1 MENDV
6 KIQHRVIDKI
16 EEKRQKGQIVH
27 FLTGSGIQDNYF
39 YNYLEGVLNLADS
52 LKTYY
57 LRKENEKNSE
67 KYDFLIHCSY
77 AAEAVSYY
85 KKNLDGEI
93 EQIDFKDLK
102 APKRR
107 GGFANAKGNRTDN
120 KLQEEAQKE
129 AEDATK
135 GHDVALVTGR
145 IGELL
150 KEGKKIVLLLEGL
163 EWISKMYD
171 AQQDLRWIG
180 ILTKWAKENNLLV
193 VATINDFESIKKYG
207 FEQEET
213 FIGNPSDLEIRY
225 TYLRY
230 LLRKTNDNYHLNL
243 KVLQDVTQ
251 ALSGGKKSLVDCMRI
266 LSAVLAK
273 NKVSLELSDF
283 DDSIS
288 KNIAEEV
295 KWTDVRLDSQTK
307 ASIKASVDKFM
318 KSPKEARK
326 GLILTGP
333 PGTGKTMI
341 VKALANEGKRCYFM
355 APTLG
360 DLKGEYVGQS
370 SGKIKRIFAEARAN
384 QPTILFIDEADTVFP
399 SRNMGSQGDSFGLD
413 MVNQFLQEIDGA
425 TTGEQK
431 IFTIAATNRVDVVDS
446 AIRSR
451 LSEVITIGL
460 PDKEMRRLIF
470 EDNIRRLIF
479 KDKLEFSI
487 KGKCYEEYML
497 EKSEKMSGRDI
508 TNFVKKLQENAK
520 SIDLGKDDAS
530 DYKLI
535 AECFGEKEQEAFEE
549 IQRTGLIE
557 CKAPGEI
564 KNRFSDVIG
573 YDDIK
578 TKIKRKAEYISYN
591 EDEKLRFENFGLE
604 ISKGTLLYGPPGNAK
619 SMLAEAVAGEFGF
632 YFFKVVSKNF
642 VSLYANDT
650 IKKLA
655 DIFSRTIQFSK
666 IMSEPKGKGKG
677 KGIVLFFDEFDSL
690 VGSLLSQDIRGSLL
704 NFLSDQGGLRN
715 KDSKILFMAA
725 TNYYETIDEAVK
737 RKGRI
742 DEHIFM
748 DNPTE
753 ENGKSML
760 DNLFKKDKHIKQPV
774 ANKVLTGL
782 YAKLLEISRRQIKE
796 AIKIYDNTGDAGL
809 KKVWEQK
816 LANTRPSGSDLRN
829 AYQEL
834 KNIAYYMDGKIENNQ
849 LIIDEDVLRAYS
861 PETRNS

>member
-93 EQIDFKDLK
+93 DQIDFKDLK

-107 GGFANAKGNRTDN
+107 GGFANANVNRTDN
-120 KLQEEAQKE
+120 KVREDAQKE

-193 VATINDFESIKKYG
+193 VATIKDFESIKKYG

-213 FIGNPSDLEIRY
+213 FIGNPSELEIRY

-230 LLRKTNDNYHLNL
+230 LLRKTNNNYSLDL

-251 ALSGGKKSLVDCMRI
+251 ALSAGKKSLVDCMRI

-273 NKVSLELSDF
+273 NKVSLVFEDF
-283 DDSIS
+283 KDSIN
-288 KNIAEEV
+288 KNIPEEV
-295 KWTDVRLDSQTK
+295 KLADVRLDSKTK
-307 ASIKASVDKFM
+307 ESIKASVDKFM
-318 KSPKEARK
+318 DSPKEARK
-326 GLILTGP
+326 GFILTGP

-341 VKALANEGKRCYFM
+341 VKALANEEKCYFM

-413 MVNQFLQEIDGA
+413 MVIHFLQEIDGA

-470 EDNIRRLIF
+470 EDNLT
-479 KDKLEFSI
+479 FSI
-487 KGKCYEEYML
+487 KGKCYEECML

-508 TNFVKKLQENAK
+508 TNFVKKLKEKAK
-520 SIDLGKDDAS
+520 LVSIELGKDDAI
-530 DYKLI
+530 DNKLI
-535 AECFGEKEQEAFEE
+535 KECFGKKEREAFEE

-557 CKAPGEI
+557 CKTPGEI
-564 KNRFSDVIG
+564 RICFSDVIG

-619 SMLAEAVAGEFGF
+619 SMLAEAVAGEFDF

-666 IMSEPKGKGKG
+666 IMSEAKGKG

-690 VGSLLSQDIRGSLL
+690 AGSLLSQDIRGSLL
-704 NFLSDQGGLRN
+704 DFLSDQGGLRN

-760 DNLFKKDKHIKQPV
+760 ANLFKTDKHIKQTV

-796 AIKIYDNTGDAGL
+796 AIKIYENTGDAGL

-834 KNIAYYMDGKIENNQ
+834 KNIAFYMDGKIENNQ

>member
-6 KIQHRVIDKI
+6 KIQHRIIDKI

-57 LRKENEKNSE
+57 LRKENETNSE

-85 KKNLDGEI
+85 KKNRNGEI
-93 EQIDFKDLK
+93 EQIDFKNLK
-102 APKRR
+102 APKRGGAFAR
-107 GGFANAKGNRTDN
+107 GTQNRTDS
-120 KLQEEAQKE
+120 KLHEEAQKE

-171 AQQDLRWIG
+171 APQDLRWIG
-180 ILTKWAKENNLLV
+180 ILMKWAKENNLLV

-213 FIGNPSDLEIRY
+213 FIGNPSPSEIRY

-230 LLRKTNDNYHLNL
+230 LLRKTNDNYRLDL

-273 NKVSLELSDF
+273 NKASLKWEDF
-283 DDSIS
+283 ENSIS
-288 KNIAEEV
+288 KNIPEEV
-295 KWTDVRLDSQTK
+295 KWEDVRLDSQTK
-307 ASIKASVDKFM
+307 ASIKASVDKF
-318 KSPKEARK
+318 KDSPKEARK

-470 EDNIRRLIF
+470 ED
-479 KDKLEFSI
+479 KLGFSI

-508 TNFVKKLQENAK
+508 TNLVAKLKENAE
-520 SIDLGKDDAS
+520 LGKDDAS

-535 AECFGEKEQEAFEE
+535 AECFGEKEQEAFDE
-549 IQRTGLIE
+549 IKRTGLIE

-564 KNRFSDVIG
+564 KNHFSDVIG

-578 TKIKRKAEYISYN
+578 TKIRRKAEYISYN

-690 VGSLLSQDIRGSLL
+690 AGSLLSQDIRGSLL
-704 NFLSDQGGLRN
+704 DFLSDQGGLRN

-725 TNYYETIDEAVK
+725 TNYYKTIDEAVK

-796 AIKIYDNTGDAGL
+796 AIKIYENTGDAGL

-834 KNIAYYMDGKIENNQ
+834 KNIAFYMDGKIENNQ

-861 PETRNS
+861 PEIRNS

>member
-93 EQIDFKDLK
+93 DQIDFKDLK

-107 GGFANAKGNRTDN
+107 GGFANAKVNRTDN

-150 KEGKKIVLLLEGL
+150 KEGKKIVLLLEGV

-213 FIGNPSDLEIRY
+213 FIGNPSELEIRY

-230 LLRKTNDNYHLNL
+230 LLRKTNDNYHLDL

-251 ALSGGKKSLVDCMRI
+251 ALSAGKKSLVDCMRI

-273 NKVSLELSDF
+273 NKVSLVFEDF
-283 DDSIS
+283 KDSIN
-288 KNIAEEV
+288 KNIPEEV
-295 KWTDVRLDSQTK
+295 KLADVRLDSKTK
-307 ASIKASVDKFM
+307 ESIKASVDKFM
-318 KSPKEARK
+318 DSPKEARK
-326 GLILTGP
+326 GFILTGP

-341 VKALANEGKRCYFM
+341 VKALANEEKCYFM

-470 EDNIRRLIF
+470 EDNLG
-479 KDKLEFSI
+479 FSI

-497 EKSEKMSGRDI
+497 EKSEKMAGRDI
-508 TNFVKKLQENAK
+508 TNFVKKLKEKAK
-520 SIDLGKDDAS
+520 LVSIELGKDDAI
-530 DYKLI
+530 DNELI
-535 AECFGEKEQEAFEE
+535 EECFGKKEREAFEE

-557 CKAPGEI
+557 CKTPGEI
-564 KNRFSDVIG
+564 RNRFSDVIG

-578 TKIKRKAEYISYN
+578 TKIRRKAEYISYN

-677 KGIVLFFDEFDSL
+677 IVLFFDEFDSL
-690 VGSLLSQDIRGSLL
+690 AGSLLSQDIRGSLL
-704 NFLSDQGGLRN
+704 DFLSDQGGLRN

-760 DNLFKKDKHIKQPV
+760 ANLFKTDKHIKQPV

-796 AIKIYDNTGDAGL
+796 AIKIYENTGDAGL
-809 KKVWEQK
+809 KKGWEQK

-849 LIIDEDVLRAYS
+849 LIIDEAVLQAYS
-861 PETRNS
+861 PEIRNS

>member
-619 SMLAEAVAGEFGF
+619 SMLAEAVAGEFSF

-690 VGSLLSQDIRGSLL
+690 AGSLLSQDIRGSLL
-704 NFLSDQGGLRN
+704 DFLSDQGGLRN

-796 AIKIYDNTGDAGL
+796 AIKIYENTGDAGL
-809 KKVWEQK
+809 KKVW
-816 LANTRPSGSDLRN
+816 ANTRPSGSDLRN

-834 KNIAYYMDGKIENNQ
+834 KNIAFYMDGKIENNQ

>member
-93 EQIDFKDLK
+93 NQIDFKDLK

-107 GGFANAKGNRTDN
+107 GGFANAKVNRTDN

-193 VATINDFESIKKYG
+193 VATIKDFESIKKYG

-213 FIGNPSDLEIRY
+213 FIGNPSELEIRY

-230 LLRKTNDNYHLNL
+230 LLRKTNNNYSLDL

-251 ALSGGKKSLVDCMRI
+251 ALSAGKKSLVDCMRI

-273 NKVSLELSDF
+273 NKVSLVFEDF
-283 DDSIS
+283 KDSIN
-288 KNIAEEV
+288 KNIPEEV
-295 KWTDVRLDSQTK
+295 KLADVRLDSKTK
-307 ASIKASVDKFM
+307 ESIKASVDKFM
-318 KSPKEARK
+318 DSPKEARK
-326 GLILTGP
+326 GFILTGP

-341 VKALANEGKRCYFM
+341 VKALANEEKCYFM

-470 EDNIRRLIF
+470 EDNLG
-479 KDKLEFSI
+479 FSI

-497 EKSEKMSGRDI
+497 DKSEKMAGRDI
-508 TNFVKKLQENAK
+508 TNFVKKLKEKAK
-520 SIDLGKDDAS
+520 LVSIELGKDDAI
-530 DYKLI
+530 DNELI
-535 AECFGEKEQEAFEE
+535 AECFGKKEREAFEE

-557 CKAPGEI
+557 CKTPGEI
-564 KNRFSDVIG
+564 RICFSDVIG

-677 KGIVLFFDEFDSL
+677 IVLFFDEFDSL
-690 VGSLLSQDIRGSLL
+690 AGSLLSQDIRGSLL
-704 NFLSDQGGLRN
+704 DFLSDQGGLRN

-760 DNLFKKDKHIKQPV
+760 ANLFKTDKHIKQPV

-796 AIKIYDNTGDAGL
+796 AIKIYENTGDA
-809 KKVWEQK
+809 KVWEQK

-834 KNIAYYMDGKIENNQ
+834 KNIAFYMDGKIENNQ